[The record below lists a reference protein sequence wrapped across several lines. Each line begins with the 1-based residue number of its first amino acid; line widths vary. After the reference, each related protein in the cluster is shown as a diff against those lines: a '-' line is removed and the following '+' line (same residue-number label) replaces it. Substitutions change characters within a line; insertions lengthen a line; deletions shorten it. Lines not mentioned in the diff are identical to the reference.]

1 MFLRKLIKDR
11 DYPFPWT
18 TGGTASAPSTSSIG
32 SDRKRPHPNH
42 TEILGVQPQKTN
54 QVKTGTGLGSPRFQT
69 FVAGCETLGC
79 ISLKLC
85 RDANASAGKI
95 LHHAIGTL
103 ENLFK
108 QEDPMIFK
116 IGFTHDPVW
125 RWENDIYGYSM
136 AKEKWTTMLIL
147 HYSRE
152 PFTPAMLEAALIEK
166 FNGTSS

>member
-1 MFLRKLIKDR
+1 
-11 DYPFPWT
+11 
-18 TGGTASAPSTSSIG
+18 
-32 SDRKRPHPNH
+32 
-42 TEILGVQPQKTN
+42 
-54 QVKTGTGLGSPRFQT
+54 VKTGTGLGSPRFQT